1 MIIFIVEIIGGRK
14 STKEDRDFLYSP
26 TPRAEPKKRKVA
38 PFTMSAAESKLI
50 VSRPRSRRRSIGDDQ
65 EEQKSL
71 AAVGEEE
78 EVEEEQ
84 ERPDY
89 TAQTRHMGKCN
100 TFSIVVYL
108 YLFTGRKYGRKDRS
122 RSPSPGGGAGRF
134 GFGRRNTTG
143 STGERDAQGKRGK
156 GSLVGAAERKDHP
169 QQSFQKSV
177 GGLDS
182 DHLGRCADG
191 W

>member
-1 MIIFIVEIIGGRK
+1 M
-14 STKEDRDFLYSP
+14 YSP

-65 EEQKSL
+65 EEQKTL

-108 YLFTGRKYGRKDRS
+108 YLFTGKKYGRKDRS

-156 GSLVGAAERKDHP
+156 GSLVGQPKGKITRSSPSKN
-169 QQSFQKSV
+169 QSVDSIRIILDDV
-177 GGLDS
+177 LMGGKLPI
-182 DHLGRCADG
+182 LILFIVALCFR
-191 W
+191 